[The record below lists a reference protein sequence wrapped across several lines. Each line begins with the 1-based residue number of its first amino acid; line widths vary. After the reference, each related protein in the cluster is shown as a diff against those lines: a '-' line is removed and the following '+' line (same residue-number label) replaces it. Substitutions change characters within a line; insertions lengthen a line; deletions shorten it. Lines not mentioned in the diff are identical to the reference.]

1 MNKNQKKNNAAD
13 ISKEISAFCTHNVK
27 KTGLPDCLSKLHW
40 KDFYTENVFSL
51 VTKPDW
57 FLTCTESM
65 GIGLREAGPWGRI
78 SNSGACG
85 ICWVPLFCAIAR
97 HSIDALLGDFLS
109 FVFAASLES
118 HFAIACNW
126 KGLFGPI
133 CFVGKKY
140 IYSWCDSLSR
150 WGSEEVI
157 QVSVM

>member
-1 MNKNQKKNNAAD
+1 MQLTFQK
-13 ISKEISAFCTHNVK
+13 SF
-27 KTGLPDCLSKLHW
+27 LHFAHIMW
-40 KDFYTENVFSL
+40 KRQGFQIAYQNYTEKTSIQRMSSPWWPQ
-51 VTKPDW
+51 TKPDW

-65 GIGLREAGPWGRI
+65 RIGSREAGPRGRI

-85 ICWVPLFCAIAR
+85 ICWVPWFCAIAR

-140 IYSWCDSLSR
+140 IYSRCDSLSR

>member
-1 MNKNQKKNNAAD
+1 MQLTFQKSFLRFA
-13 ISKEISAFCTHNVK
+13 HRM
-27 KTGLPDCLSKLHW
+27 W
-40 KDFYTENVFSL
+40 KRQGFQITYQNYTEKTSIQGMSSPWWPQ
-51 VTKPDW
+51 TKPD
-57 FLTCTESM
+57 CTESM
-65 GIGLREAGPWGRI
+65 RIGLREAGPWDRI

-85 ICWVPLFCAIAR
+85 ICWFPWFCAIAR

-118 HFAIACNW
+118 HFAIVCNW

-133 CFVGKKY
+133 CFVGKKKV
-140 IYSWCDSLSR
+140 YSRCESLSR